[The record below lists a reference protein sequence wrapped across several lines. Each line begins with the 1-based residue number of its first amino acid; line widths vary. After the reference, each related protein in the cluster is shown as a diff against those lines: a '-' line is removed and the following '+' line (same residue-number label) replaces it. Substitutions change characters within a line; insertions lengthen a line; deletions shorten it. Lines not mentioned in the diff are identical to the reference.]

1 MIILLTVFVSDKV
14 YISQEY
20 FLSCGQHTA
29 LYCWGVSQL
38 TTTQCGPGTV
48 VL

>member
-14 YISQEY
+14 YISEY
-20 FLSCGQHTA
+20 FLSCAQHTA
-29 LYCWGVSQL
+29 VYCWGVSQL
-38 TTTQCGPGTV
+38 TTTQRGPGTV